1 MAGTGVDTREIIRDK
16 TTFSSHSAQP
26 ERKTVES
33 QVVVT
38 EGTQAAGSGACVC
51 EKGTPEPNLGGQEA
65 VSQQVHPRSEMS

>member
-16 TTFSSHSAQP
+16 ATLPQSLCPARKETT
-26 ERKTVES
+26 ES

-51 EKGTPEPNLGGQEA
+51 EKNTSEPNLGGQLNKFT
-65 VSQQVHPRSEMS
+65 SGLS